1 MSALCLGRPLLHQ
14 PLSATV
20 AQTVLC
26 RFEKAELVSAFFA
39 ERHNIHLRKAKMRIV
54 SDDHRDNPEED
65 VAQPVLTLSHNLGRH
80 FIVCPLNKP
89 SCVIKPEISHV
100 RAPLLNARKCFL
112 KEQKKA

>member
-54 SDDHRDNPEED
+54 STMITGTIQKR
-65 VAQPVLTLSHNLGRH
+65 T
-80 FIVCPLNKP
+80 
-89 SCVIKPEISHV
+89 
-100 RAPLLNARKCFL
+100 LLNMC
-112 KEQKKA
+112 

>member
-65 VAQPVLTLSHNLGRH
+65 VAQPVLTPPTTSVGILLS
-80 FIVCPLNKP
+80 
-89 SCVIKPEISHV
+89 V
-100 RAPLLNARKCFL
+100 RSTSRAVSSSQKYLTFVLLSSMPVSAF
-112 KEQKKA
+112 